1 MTDKKI
7 TAVWIP
13 TDTDTEGKGETLVLT
28 EANMLEVELVQH
40 YGANYDDP
48 DSFLIAIGRRDND
61 LEASKR
67 RMQDALEKLDAMM
80 DLEEYANGIKQGR
93 TEQAQGGAQAN
104 ADKKTQRADAITD
117 WVDEYLASRSK
128 TPTASELAGRLL
140 RAENF
145 DWPEGLKPVGK
156 GTIERV
162 ISEHLRAPQK

>member
-7 TAVWIP
+7 TAGWIP
-13 TDTDTEGKGETLVLT
+13 TDTEGKGETLVLT
-28 EANMLEVELVQH
+28 EANVLELELVQH

-67 RMQDALEKLDAMM
+67 RMQDALDKLDAMLA
-80 DLEEYANGIKQGR
+80 LEEYVAGIKQGR

-145 DWPEGLKPVGK
+145 DWPEGSKPVGK
-156 GTIERV
+156 GSIERV
-162 ISEHLRAPQK
+162 ISEYLQATQK